1 MPTNRPDTRMMISDS
16 TPVKYISRMVRPK
29 RRNAVPECSSITP
42 KKRAAKPMRHTL
54 CIVLLPRFSIV
65 CLSTESS
72 QPQVVHVGRRR
83 IMERHRAVGLAVHEL
98 VHVRQPGRADL
109 GGGALGDDHAFR
121 DEIHVVDD

>member
-42 KKRAAKPMRHTL
+42 KKRAAKPIRHTV
-54 CIVLLPRFSIV
+54 CIVLLPRVSIV

-72 QPQVVHVGRRR
+72 QPQVVHVGRPR
-83 IMERHRAVGLAVHEL
+83 IMKRHRNAGLPVKEL
-98 VHVRQPGRADL
+98 VHVRQPTRADL
-109 GGGALGDDHAFR
+109 SGDALGPDHAHR
-121 DEIHVVDD
+121 H